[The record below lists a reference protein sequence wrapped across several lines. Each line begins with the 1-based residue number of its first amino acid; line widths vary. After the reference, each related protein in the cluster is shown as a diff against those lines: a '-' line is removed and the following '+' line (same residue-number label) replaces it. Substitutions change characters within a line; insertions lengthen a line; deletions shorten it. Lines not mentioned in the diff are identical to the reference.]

1 MKNTLTLTFFIF
13 SLVSACILAASTAH
27 ADSFGGGANQFDI
40 SFVSI
45 GDPNN
50 PDDTTG
56 EPNPAGKV
64 EYAYRMGKFE
74 ISRDMI
80 TKANNEG
87 GLGITMDSMGFV
99 AGGARDDMP
108 ATGVSWFEAATFVN
122 WLNTSQ
128 GHQAAYNFDGG
139 GNFQLWTSAEA
150 WQTGGEN
157 LFRHKDAFY
166 FLPSMDEWYKAA
178 YFDASSST
186 YFNYPTGSDTAPAA
200 VASGTAADTAVYSQN
215 SSQGPADI
223 TLAGGLSPYGTM
235 GQGGNVWEWEETEFD
250 LLNDSSSS
258 ARGVRG
264 GFWDFNSNLLLSSS
278 RNIGIPSLE
287 NGSVGFRVAS
297 IPEPSTVLLGTLASV
312 GLLMRRRR

>member
-80 TKANNEG
+80 TKANNGG
-87 GLGITMDSMGFV
+87 GLGITMDVLGIV
-99 AGGARDDMP
+99 TAGARDDMP

-128 GHQAAYNFDGG
+128 GHQAAYNFDGA

-178 YFDASSST
+178 YFDASSNT

-200 VASGTAADTAVYSQN
+200 VASGTAPDTAVYDQSL
-215 SSQGPADI
+215 SQGPADI
-223 TLAGGLSPYGTM
+223 TLAGGLSPYGTV
-235 GQGGNVWEWEETEFD
+235 GQGGNVYEWEETERD
-250 LLNDSSSS
+250 LLNDSSLS
-258 ARGVRG
+258 ARGFRG
-264 GFWDFNSNLLLSSS
+264 GAWNLNSDFLLWSGRFDVAP
-278 RNIGIPSLE
+278 RNGFFNI
-287 NGSVGFRVAS
+287 GFRVAS
-297 IPEPSTVLLGTLASV
+297 IPEPSTVLLGALATG
-312 GLLMRRRR
+312 GLLVWRRR